1 MLDYR
6 EILDKVNENINNL
19 HIKDL
24 QDLNKL
30 SSFLYITKEPLVI
43 SKENSIE
50 FYTYCAIQNV
60 SICVDNCR
68 DNLINDKM
76 TLSESE
82 EQIKKQWNDDYAKF

>member
-19 HIKDL
+19 NIKDP

-30 SSFLYITKEPLVI
+30 SSFLYITKEPLI
-43 SKENSIE
+43 ASKENSIE
-50 FYTYCAIQNV
+50 FYTYSAIQNV

-68 DNLINDKM
+68 DNLINDKI
-76 TLSESE
+76 TLSEAE
-82 EQIKKQWNDDYAKF
+82 VQIKKQWNDDYAKF

>member
-6 EILDKVNENINNL
+6 EILDTVNENIKNL
-19 HIKDL
+19 NIKNF

-30 SSFLYITKEPLVI
+30 SSFLYITKEPLMT
-43 SKENSIE
+43 SKEDSTE

-68 DNLINDKM
+68 DNLINDKI
-76 TLSESE
+76 TLSEAE